1 MTMGEHIRT
10 MNNKQ
15 LSSMIADLLFATP
28 SSDDKE
34 LFKEKMEEVLGEEE
48 E

>member
-1 MTMGEHIRT
+1 MTMGEHIRN

-15 LSSMIADLLFATP
+15 LAAIIADLLFATP